1 MTSFATVLRRSAL
14 GLAALLIGL
23 GAHPAAAQSP
33 GGAGVTVGA
42 GDALRVGGL
51 VQADAYL
58 GREAGPNDGFRARS
72 ARLRLGGQAE
82 GLSYVVQTDF
92 TSSSR
97 EAPSS
102 LLDAFVQVPLANRL
116 RLRGGLFKTPYSAE
130 FLAPRPRIRFAE
142 RARVVNALAPNRQAG
157 VQLTGDLT
165 AEASDAQVTATLG
178 AFNGTRGLST
188 NDNENLLYLGRLTGS
203 APLGPG
209 TLDVGAS
216 GGYSIDGQV
225 SIPNTLPNTV
235 STFTG
240 TRALFQADAQYETDR
255 WLLAGALHAADLEY
269 DDEDPATGINSQ
281 SPFGYYATAGLNV
294 ADGHQ
299 VLARLEG
306 YDPDSAG
313 RTPDDQFVLGYNY
326 DASSVLRVVVNYKA
340 STEDVADGFFTGR
353 LQVAF

>member
-1 MTSFATVLRRSAL
+1 MSFAAVLRHSAL
-14 GLAALLIGL
+14 GFAVLLVGLCAGAL
-23 GAHPAAAQSP
+23 PAVAQSP
-33 GGAGVTVGA
+33 GEAGITVGA

-58 GREAGPNDGFRARS
+58 GRTGGPNDGFRARS

-92 TSSSR
+92 TSSS
-97 EAPSS
+97 A
-102 LLDAFVQVPLANRL
+102 LLDAYVQLPLANRV

-130 FLAPRPRIRFAE
+130 FLTPRPRIRFAE

-157 VQLTGDLT
+157 VQLSGDLT
-165 AEASDAQVTATLG
+165 AEARDAQVTATLG

-188 NDNENLLYLGRLTGS
+188 NDNDHLLYLGRLTG
-203 APLGPG
+203 AVPLGPG

-216 GGYSIDGQV
+216 GGYSIDDQAT
-225 SIPNTLPNTV
+225 IPNTA
-235 STFTG
+235 SSFTG
-240 TRALFQADAQYETDR
+240 TRLLVQADAQYETER
-255 WLLAGALHAADLEY
+255 WLVAGALHAADLEH
-269 DDEDPATGINSQ
+269 DGPTVPETEAQ
-281 SPFGYYATAGLNV
+281 SPVGYYATAGLNV
-294 ADGHQ
+294 DDRHQ

-306 YDPDSAG
+306 YDPDTPGSS
-313 RTPDDQFVLGYNY
+313 PDDQLVLGYNY

-340 STEDVADGFFTGR
+340 LTKDVADGFFTGR